1 MDRQQMREYEAEQR
15 RREMAAEGREERT
28 MSLSDTTVTVPWP
41 RPTDIPRDW
50 RVFVAHRPL
59 LGHRK
64 WIGEWSYGTIYA
76 AIDPADTYD
85 LGNGHGTIAESW
97 ERANRRDDA
106 RLVIFAGEG
115 E

>member
-1 MDRQQMREYEAEQR
+1 MNL
-15 RREMAAEGREERT
+15 T
-28 MSLSDTTVTVPWP
+28 DTTVTVPWP
-41 RPTDIPRDW
+41 RPADIPRDW

-64 WIGEWSYGTIYA
+64 WRGQCSYGGFYA
-76 AIDPADTYD
+76 AIDPSDTYPM
-85 LGNGHGTIAESW
+85 GKGCGTAAESW

-115 E
+115 G